1 MEAMR
6 SARRVAGMALFAG
19 AVFGCGD
26 SSPEQK
32 NEDAGGGGVGAGTGG
47 GSGKSSGGS
56 TSTGGSGAAGT
67 GGTVSTGGS
76 NGGSGANSAATGG
89 SATGGGATGGGS
101 GSAGTSSMDYV
112 PPDTI
117 IGGACTGTPEPST
130 MPCAFGP
137 EQMYCSVSDPA
148 KVIMAVCSTSG
159 RTQCESVEE
168 CEVGWHACTAT
179 DYVARGG
186 RDVAPNFSATN
197 RAWLAA
203 CARDLGDVGL
213 KNEACGSCNQVIDF
227 EPVVQWWCDGDIVYE
242 GGMSGDTL
250 GVHTNAEC
258 MRVGENT
265 AGHGAFWTMD
275 FTGGGGNFVVCCSD
289 EI

>member
-1 MEAMR
+1 MQ
-6 SARRVAGMALFAG
+6 SARRVAGMALFAS

-32 NEDAGGGGVGAGTGG
+32 NDDTGRGGAGAGTGG
-47 GSGKSSGGS
+47 GSGKSSGWS
-56 TSTGGSGAAGT
+56 TSSGGSGAAGK

-76 NGGSGANSAATGG
+76 NGGSGGAGRATGG
-89 SATGGGATGGGS
+89 SATGGATGGGS
-101 GSAGTSSMDYV
+101 GSAGTSSTDYE

-130 MPCAFGP
+130 MPCAFGS
-137 EQMYCSVSDPA
+137 EQVYCSLSDPA

-203 CARDLGDVGL
+203 CVRDLGDVGL
-213 KNEACGSCNQVIDF
+213 KNEACDSCNLVIDF
-227 EPVVQWWCDGDIVYE
+227 EPVVQWWCDGDVVYE

-250 GVHTNAEC
+250 GVHTNGEC

-265 AGHGAFWTMD
+265 AAHGAFWTMD
-275 FTGGGGNFVVCCSD
+275 FTGGGGNFVMCCSD
-289 EI
+289 ES